1 MIVSTSAVVLHVTKY
16 HDTSHIVHLY
26 TEELG
31 RVSCAVKFSRSRKG
45 TLRPQLFQSLML
57 LEVTLETRASK
68 SIHVMK
74 EARIMVPYT
83 NLLFDPVRGAIAMYL
98 AEFLDKVLRGEGENK
113 PLFAYLLH
121 SFQWLDC
128 ATRGVANFHLVFLMR
143 LSLFVGIY
151 PNTEDYHAGDYFD
164 MRASCFVSQ
173 MPGHPNYLMPEEA
186 ERFSVLMRMRYETM
200 HLFPFDRGQRTYC
213 LELLTDYYRLHM
225 PDFPPLKSMTILQEL
240 FS

>member
-1 MIVSTSAVVLHVTKY
+1 
-16 HDTSHIVHLY
+16 
-26 TEELG
+26 
-31 RVSCAVKFSRSRKG
+31 
-45 TLRPQLFQSLML
+45 
-57 LEVTLETRASK
+57 
-68 SIHVMK
+68 
-74 EARIMVPYT
+74 
-83 NLLFDPVRGAIAMYL
+83 
-98 AEFLDKVLRGEGENK
+98 
-113 PLFAYLLH
+113 
-121 SFQWLDC
+121 
-128 ATRGVANFHLVFLMR
+128 MR